1 MNKEYEIYTSKIAF
15 ELRKQGFPILRTGIN
30 PRHPQF
36 DTYIFEDSEAFRK
49 AFEQLT
55 KKQQKG
61 KKQNVK

>member
-55 KKQQKG
+55 KKQ
-61 KKQNVK
+61 